1 MRFESV
7 KAYAFG
13 PFRNE
18 SLELAPGMNVVYG
31 PNEAGKSSW
40 HAALYAGL
48 CGMRRAR
55 GRASKNDAEF
65 AELHKPWDSNTS
77 WDVGAIIKLDDGRR
91 VELRHDLA
99 GGVDSSA
106 RDVDLA
112 GRDYSNEIMFE
123 GTPDGAR
130 WLGLDRRTFVMTA
143 CIRQADILGLLNSP
157 SELQDELQRAADT
170 TDRDGTAAE
179 ALARLRDFRAESVGS
194 TRAPTKPLRVTEEQ
208 VQRAARQLEQAQDE
222 HQEYLIRW
230 MNVDELD
237 QRTRDA
243 EKRLSVARAALAAAA
258 ASEAIVRL
266 RRAQDLH
273 AHFPRGAPRRPSQ
286 NDNLVQQVASAITTW
301 NQRPSVHE
309 PEGETILALEA
320 RLTETNLH
328 LAVNAERAA
337 REVEDRLARARE
349 LNARFPH
356 GRLRRPSEDD
366 QLVRRIASALTA
378 WESRPDVHVPAG
390 PTVAELKQD
399 LASVGVQLGEEAG
412 ASGTHEARDASA
424 SLFATFFR
432 AIRAVFVALFRLF
445 GGGRHDPSMPREK
458 RQALEERR
466 ALIRERI
473 TAREDAERQWEE
485 NMQQVRHASDAV
497 QEAAAAVRLT
507 ASSPDAAAALLLEWQ
522 ECRTEGLIEIDNQM
536 KDWEALQQMLGEG
549 TLDELAKKA
558 ATARHEAISVAARAD
573 AEALA
578 TALKKPG
585 VAASREAKSEQQR
598 MALLREI
605 DERRRQESEHAEA
618 IASVTAGGKA
628 VAEASR
634 LAGIEGENPDQQIAA
649 LRSWQDNRN
658 AELEKA
664 DREVEK
670 WEDLQRILGQ
680 DSLDDLIREVER
692 LRAEARE
699 LSNDAGIEDM
709 AKLVSPPTDAEFRNA
724 EREERESHT
733 AFDRAQSEL
742 EAFGRGIM
750 DVAEEEEVLVAARRE
765 YDRVRSLEHT
775 LDLTIRFLQEA
786 EERVHRTVAPILA
799 ETVRE
804 WLPRV
809 TGGRYTNCRIDPEK
823 LAVEVATADG
833 RWQRAEVLSHG
844 TAEQVYLLLRLA
856 LARHLASQGCPLI
869 LDDAVTASDSQR
881 KHDLLESLLAIS
893 ESTQVILF
901 THEDDA
907 CAWGRGRL
915 VGEPHK
921 LIELDGPETGQ
932 NAEIVS

>member
-18 SLELAPGMNVVYG
+18 SLELASGMNVVYG

-77 WDVGAIIKLDDGRR
+77 WDVGAIIRLDDGRR

-112 GRDYSNEIMFE
+112 GRDYSSEIMFE
-123 GTPDGAR
+123 GAPDGAR
-130 WLGLDRRTFVMTA
+130 WLGLDRRSFVMTA

-157 SELQDELQRAADT
+157 SELQGELQRAADT

-179 ALARLRDFRAESVGS
+179 ALARLRDFRAESIGS

-208 VQRAARQLEQAQDE
+208 VQSAERQLEQAQDD
-222 HQEYLIRW
+222 HQEYLTSW

-237 QRTRDA
+237 QRARDS
-243 EKRLSVARAALAAAA
+243 EQRLGVARAARGAAAA
-258 ASEAIVRL
+258 AEAVARL
-266 RRAQDLH
+266 RRARELH
-273 AHFPRGAPRRPSQ
+273 AQFPRGAPRRPSQ
-286 NDNLVQQVASAITTW
+286 NDNLVRQVVSALTTW
-301 NQRPSVHE
+301 NQRPSVQE
-309 PEGETILALEA
+309 PEGETIPALEA
-320 RLTETNLH
+320 RLAEASLR

-337 REVEDRLARARE
+337 REVEKRLGRALE
-349 LNARFPH
+349 INARFPH
-356 GRLRRPSEDD
+356 GRPRRPSDDD
-366 QLVRRIASALTA
+366 QLVRLIASALTA
-378 WESRPDVHVPAG
+378 WESRPGVHVPSG
-390 PTVAELKQD
+390 PTVAELAHD
-399 LASVGVQLGEEAG
+399 LACVEAQLGESG
-412 ASGTHEARDASA
+412 ASAAPEARDASGG
-424 SLFATFFR
+424 LFAALSR
-432 AIRAVFVALFRLF
+432 AIRTIFAALLRLF
-445 GGGRHDPSMPREK
+445 GGGRRESSMQPEK
-458 RQALEERR
+458 RQAMEERR

-473 TAREDAERQWEE
+473 AAREDAERQWEE
-485 NMQQVRHASDAV
+485 NMQQVRHAADAV

-507 ASSPDAAAALLLEWQ
+507 ASSPDAAAASLLEWQ
-522 ECRTEGLIEIDNQM
+522 ERRTEGLIETDNQM
-536 KDWEALQQMLGEG
+536 KDWEALQQILGEG

-558 ATARHEAISVAARAD
+558 ATARDEAVSAAARTE

-578 TALKKPG
+578 TALTEPG
-585 VAASREAKSEQQR
+585 LAAAREATSEQQR
-598 MALLREI
+598 VVLVHEI
-605 DERRRQESEHAEA
+605 QERRRQEREHAEA
-618 IASVTAGGKA
+618 MASVTAAAIA
-628 VAEASR
+628 VAEAAR
-634 LAGIEGENPDQQIAA
+634 LVGIEGDSLDEQIAA
-649 LRSWQDNRN
+649 LRSWQDDRI
-658 AELEKA
+658 AELEGA
-664 DREVEK
+664 DGEIEK
-670 WEDLQRILGQ
+670 WEELQRTLGQ
-680 DSLDDLIREVER
+680 YSLDELTGEVER
-692 LRAEARE
+692 LRIEARD
-699 LSNDAGIEDM
+699 LSDEVGVEDM
-709 AKLVSPPTDAEFRNA
+709 AKLVNPPTDAEFRHA
-724 EREERESHT
+724 EREALESRT
-733 AFDRAQSEL
+733 VFDRAQSQLEVFAREL
-742 EAFGRGIM
+742 M
-750 DVAEEEEVLVAARRE
+750 DVAEAKEVLVAAE
-765 YDRVRSLEHT
+765 SKYARVRSLDRT
-775 LDLTIRFLQEA
+775 LDLAVSFLEQA
-786 EERVHRTVAPILA
+786 EERVHRTVAPVLA

-809 TGGRYTNCRIDPEK
+809 TGGRYTDCRVDPEK
-823 LAVEVATADG
+823 LAVEVATTNG

-856 LARHLASQGCPLI
+856 LARHLASQSCPLI
-869 LDDAVTASDSQR
+869 LDDAVAASDSER

-901 THEDDA
+901 THEDDV

-921 LIELDGPETGQ
+921 LIELDGPER
-932 NAEIVS
+932 

>member
-55 GRASKNDAEF
+55 GRASKNDADF
-65 AELHKPWDSNTS
+65 AELHKPWYSNTS

-91 VELRHDLA
+91 VELRHDLE

-123 GTPDGAR
+123 GAPDGAR

-179 ALARLRDFRAESVGS
+179 ALARLRDFRAESIGS

-208 VQRAARQLEQAQDE
+208 ARRAERRLEQAQHE
-222 HQEYLIRW
+222 HQEYLTRW

-258 ASEAIVRL
+258 ASEAMVRL

-286 NDNLVQQVASAITTW
+286 NDNLVQHVASAITTW
-301 NQRPSVHE
+301 NQRPSVHK

-320 RLTETNLH
+320 QLRETNLH

-337 REVEDRLARARE
+337 REVEERVARAQE

-356 GRLRRPSEDD
+356 GRPRRPSEDD

-399 LASVGVQLGEEAG
+399 LENVGVQLGEDTEA
-412 ASGTHEARDASA
+412 SRTHDTRNANAG
-424 SLFATFFR
+424 LFATLFR
-432 AIRAVFVALFRLF
+432 AVRAVFVALFRLF
-445 GGGRHDPSMPREK
+445 GGARHDPSMPREK

-473 TAREDAERQWEE
+473 AAREGAERQWEE
-485 NMQQVRHASDAV
+485 DMQQVRHATDAV
-497 QEAAAAVRLT
+497 QAAAAVRLT
-507 ASSPDAAAALLLEWQ
+507 ASSPDAAAKLLLEWQ
-522 ECRTEGLIEIDNQM
+522 EHRTEGLIEIDNQM
-536 KDWEALQQMLGEG
+536 EDWEALQQILGEG

-558 ATARHEAISVAARAD
+558 ATARHEAISVAARTD
-573 AEALA
+573 AEVLD

-585 VAASREAKSEQQR
+585 VAASREANSEQRR

-618 IASVTAGGKA
+618 IASVTAAGKA
-628 VAEASR
+628 VEEAAR
-634 LAGIEGENPDQQIAA
+634 LAGIEGENPDQLIAA
-649 LRSWQDNRN
+649 LRSWQDDRN

-664 DREVEK
+664 DDEVEK

-692 LRAEARE
+692 LRAEARD
-699 LSNDAGIEDM
+699 LSDDAGIEDM
-709 AKLVSPPTDAEFRNA
+709 ANLVSPPTDAEFRNA

-750 DVAEEEEVLVAARRE
+750 DVAEEEEAFVATKRE
-765 YDRVRSLEHT
+765 YDRVRSLDHT
-775 LDLTIRFLQEA
+775 LDLTIRFLQQA

-823 LAVEVATADG
+823 LAVEVATANG

-869 LDDAVTASDSQR
+869 LDDAVAASDSQR

-901 THEDDA
+901 THEDDV
-907 CAWGRGRL
+907 CTWGRGRL

-921 LIELDGPETGQ
+921 LIELDGPEH
-932 NAEIVS
+932 

>member
-55 GRASKNDAEF
+55 GRASKNDADF
-65 AELHKPWDSNTS
+65 AELHKPWYSNTS

-91 VELRHDLA
+91 VELRHDLE

-123 GTPDGAR
+123 GAPDGAR

-157 SELQDELQRAADT
+157 SKLQDELQRAADT

-179 ALARLRDFRAESVGS
+179 ALARLRDFRAESIGS

-208 VQRAARQLEQAQDE
+208 VRRAERRLEQAQHE
-222 HQEYLIRW
+222 HQEYLTRW

-258 ASEAIVRL
+258 ASEAMVRL

-286 NDNLVQQVASAITTW
+286 NDNLVQHVASAITTW
-301 NQRPSVHE
+301 NQRPSVHK

-320 RLTETNLH
+320 QLSETNLH

-337 REVEDRLARARE
+337 REVEERVARAQE

-356 GRLRRPSEDD
+356 GRPRRPSEDD

-399 LASVGVQLGEEAG
+399 LENVGVQLGEDTEA
-412 ASGTHEARDASA
+412 SRTHDTRNANAG
-424 SLFATFFR
+424 LFATLFR
-432 AIRAVFVALFRLF
+432 AVRAVFVALFRLF
-445 GGGRHDPSMPREK
+445 GGARHDPSMPREK

-473 TAREDAERQWEE
+473 AAREGAERQWEE
-485 NMQQVRHASDAV
+485 DMQQVRHATDAV
-497 QEAAAAVRLT
+497 QAAAAVRLT
-507 ASSPDAAAALLLEWQ
+507 ASSPDAAAKLLLEWQ
-522 ECRTEGLIEIDNQM
+522 ERRTEGLIEIDNQM
-536 KDWEALQQMLGEG
+536 KDWEALQQILGEG

-558 ATARHEAISVAARAD
+558 ATARHEAISVAARTD
-573 AEALA
+573 AEVLD

-585 VAASREAKSEQQR
+585 VAASREANSEQRR
-598 MALLREI
+598 MVLLREI
-605 DERRRQESEHAEA
+605 DERRRQEGEHAEA
-618 IASVTAGGKA
+618 IASVTAAGKA
-628 VAEASR
+628 VEEAAR
-634 LAGIEGENPDQQIAA
+634 LASIEGENPDQLIAA
-649 LRSWQDNRN
+649 LRSWQYDRN

-664 DREVEK
+664 DDEVEK

-699 LSNDAGIEDM
+699 LSDDAGIEDM
-709 AKLVSPPTDAEFRNA
+709 ANLVSPPTDAEFRNA

-750 DVAEEEEVLVAARRE
+750 DVAEEEEAFVAAKRE
-765 YDRVRSLEHT
+765 YDRVRSLDHT
-775 LDLTIRFLQEA
+775 LDFTIRFLQQA

-823 LAVEVATADG
+823 LAVEVATANG

-869 LDDAVTASDSQR
+869 LDDAVAASDSQR

-901 THEDDA
+901 THEDDV
-907 CAWGRGRL
+907 CVWGRGRL

-921 LIELDGPETGQ
+921 LIELDGPER
-932 NAEIVS
+932 

>member
-31 PNEAGKSSW
+31 PNEVGKSSW

-55 GRASKNDAEF
+55 GRASKNDADF

-123 GTPDGAR
+123 GAPDGAR
-130 WLGLDRRTFVMTA
+130 WLGLNRRTFVMTA

-179 ALARLRDFRAESVGS
+179 ALARLRDFRAESIGS

-208 VQRAARQLEQAQDE
+208 VRRAERRLEQAQHE
-222 HQEYLIRW
+222 HQEYLTRW

-258 ASEAIVRL
+258 ASEAMVRL

-286 NDNLVQQVASAITTW
+286 NDNLVLQVASAITTW
-301 NQRPSVHE
+301 NQRPSVHK
-309 PEGETILALEA
+309 PEGEPILALEA
-320 RLTETNLH
+320 QLISTNLH

-337 REVEDRLARARE
+337 REVEERLARARE

-356 GRLRRPSEDD
+356 GRPRRPSEDD

-399 LASVGVQLGEEAG
+399 LESVGVQLGEEAE
-412 ASGTHEARDASA
+412 ASRTHEARNANA
-424 SLFATFFR
+424 GLFATLFR

-445 GGGRHDPSMPREK
+445 GGARHDPSMPREK

-473 TAREDAERQWEE
+473 AAREGAERQWGE
-485 NMQQVRHASDAV
+485 NMQQVRHATDAV
-497 QEAAAAVRLT
+497 QAAAADVRLT
-507 ASSPDAAAALLLEWQ
+507 ASSPDAAAKLLLEWQ
-522 ECRTEGLIEIDNQM
+522 ERRTEGLIEIDNQM
-536 KDWEALQQMLGEG
+536 KDWEALQQILGEG

-558 ATARHEAISVAARAD
+558 ATARHEAISVAARTD
-573 AEALA
+573 AEALD

-585 VAASREAKSEQQR
+585 VAASREANSEQRR

-618 IASVTAGGKA
+618 IASVTAAGKA
-628 VAEASR
+628 VEEAAR

-649 LRSWQDNRN
+649 LRSWQDDRN

-664 DREVEK
+664 DDEVEK
-670 WEDLQRILGQ
+670 WGEDLQRILGQ

-709 AKLVSPPTDAEFRNA
+709 AKLISPPTDAEFRNA

-750 DVAEEEEVLVAARRE
+750 DVAEEEEAFVAAKRE
-765 YDRVRSLEHT
+765 YDRVRSLDHT
-775 LDLTIRFLQEA
+775 LDLTIRFLQQA

-823 LAVEVATADG
+823 LAVEVATANG

-869 LDDAVTASDSQR
+869 LDDAVAASDSQR

-901 THEDDA
+901 THEDDV
-907 CAWGRGRL
+907 CMWGRGRL

-921 LIELDGPETGQ
+921 LIELDGPER
-932 NAEIVS
+932 